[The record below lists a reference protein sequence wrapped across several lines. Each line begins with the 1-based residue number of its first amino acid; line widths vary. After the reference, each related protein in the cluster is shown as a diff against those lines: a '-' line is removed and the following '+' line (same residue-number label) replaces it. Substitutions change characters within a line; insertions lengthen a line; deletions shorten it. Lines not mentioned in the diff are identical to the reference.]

1 VAGIQVTYTD
11 SGSGGSFSPNPATT
25 NSTGIASVTYTTGK
39 TAGALHGKILASV
52 PGLTS
57 LIFFETVTP
66 GPVATIAATSGTG
79 QTTPPD
85 SQLAKPL
92 VAKVTDQYGNAVSGV
107 VVTFND
113 GGAGGTFSPNPVSTS
128 SSGLVSVTYTTS
140 VNAGTVN
147 IQAAAAGVSTPAAFT
162 ETVQ

>member
-1 VAGIQVTYTD
+1 
-11 SGSGGSFSPNPATT
+11 S
-25 NSTGIASVTYTTGK
+25 K

-52 PGLTS
+52 PGLAS

-66 GPVATIAATSGTG
+66 GPAANIAATSGNG
-79 QTTPPD
+79 QSTPPLT
-85 SQLAKPL
+85 QLAQPL
-92 VAKVTDQYGNAVSGV
+92 VAKVTDQYGNVVSGV

-128 SSGLVSVTYTTS
+128 STGVASVTYTTS
-140 VNAGTVN
+140 PTAGTVN
-147 IQAAAAGVSTPAAFT
+147 VQAAATGVSTPAAFT